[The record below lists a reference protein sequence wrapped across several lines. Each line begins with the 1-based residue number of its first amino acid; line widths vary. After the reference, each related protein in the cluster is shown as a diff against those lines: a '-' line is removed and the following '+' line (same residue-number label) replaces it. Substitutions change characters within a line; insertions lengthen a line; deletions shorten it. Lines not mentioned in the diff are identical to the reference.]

1 MNTTPTLN
9 PFADAEE
16 KPSSNWM
23 PILAAII
30 LGIATSAGVLMW
42 RLPSITASVNPSTAS
57 TPSTI
62 KTKITS
68 QSKDWDFYTAE
79 IDNLVNE
86 LKNERESYQKKKNDF
101 AAVELRIATEKKE
114 LTRIREEIE
123 KMRTEL
129 TDKTTEMQAS
139 EKTNVRNLSRTY
151 SNMKPEQAVAIISE
165 MTDANIVKILSL
177 MKPDI
182 QARILAEMAKTVDT
196 SAAGGPATAGSV
208 IATLAPR
215 AAKLSDQLRLLKQAP
230 ANQ

>member
-9 PFADAEE
+9 PFADADE
-16 KPSSNWM
+16 KPDSNWM
-23 PILAAII
+23 PIIAAVV

-42 RLPSITASVNPSTAS
+42 RLPSITASSTPVES
-57 TPSTI
+57 HTPSTI

-68 QSKDWDFYTAE
+68 QSKDWDFYTTE

-86 LKNERESYQKKKNDF
+86 LKTERENYQKKAKDF

-114 LTRIREEIE
+114 LVRIREEIE
-123 KMRTEL
+123 KMRSEL
-129 TDKTTEMQAS
+129 TEKTTEMQAS

-151 SNMKPEQAVAIISE
+151 SNMKPTQAVAIISE
-165 MTDANIVKILSL
+165 MSDANIVKILAL

-182 QARILAEMAKTVDT
+182 QAKILAEMAKTSD
-196 SAAGGPATAGSV
+196 GSGN
-208 IATLAPR
+208 ATLAPR

-230 ANQ
+230 AN

>member
-9 PFADAEE
+9 PFADADD
-16 KPSSNWM
+16 KPDSNWM
-23 PILAAII
+23 PIIAAVI

-42 RLPSITASVNPSTAS
+42 RLPSITASSTPVES
-57 TPSTI
+57 HTPSTI

-86 LKNERESYQKKKNDF
+86 LKTERENYQKKAKDF

-114 LTRIREEIE
+114 LVRIREEIE
-123 KMRTEL
+123 KMRSEL
-129 TDKTTEMQAS
+129 TEKTTEMQSA

-151 SNMKPEQAVAIISE
+151 SSMKPTQAVAIISE
-165 MTDANIVKILSL
+165 MTDANIVKILAL

-182 QARILAEMAKTVDT
+182 QGKILAEMAKTSD
-196 SAAGGPATAGSV
+196 GSGN
-208 IATLAPR
+208 ATLAPR
-215 AAKLSDQLRLLKQAP
+215 AAKLSDQLRLFKQQQ
-230 ANQ
+230 AN

>member
-9 PFADAEE
+9 PFADTEE
-16 KPSSNWM
+16 KQSSNWM

-42 RLPSITASVNPSTAS
+42 RLPSITESVSPSTTSNPSTS
-57 TPSTI
+57 

-86 LKNERESYQKKKNDF
+86 LKTERESYEKKKSDF

-114 LTRIREEIE
+114 LTRIRVEIE
-123 KMRTEL
+123 KMRSEL
-129 TDKTTEMQAS
+129 SAQTTEMQSS

-165 MTDANIVKILSL
+165 MTDSNIVKILSL

-182 QARILAEMAKTVDT
+182 QARILAEMAKTLDPLAV
-196 SAAGGPATAGSV
+196 GATVPAGSA

-215 AAKLSDQLRLLKQAP
+215 AAKLTDQLRLLKQAP
-230 ANQ
+230 ADQ

>member
-9 PFADAEE
+9 PFADADE
-16 KPSSNWM
+16 KPDSNWM
-23 PILAAII
+23 PIIAAVI

-42 RLPSITASVNPSTAS
+42 RLPSITASSTPVES
-57 TPSTI
+57 HTPSTI

-86 LKNERESYQKKKNDF
+86 LKTERENYQKKAKDF

-114 LTRIREEIE
+114 LVRIREEIE
-123 KMRTEL
+123 KMRSEL
-129 TDKTTEMQAS
+129 TEKTTEMQAS

-151 SNMKPEQAVAIISE
+151 SNMKPTQAVAIISE
-165 MTDANIVKILSL
+165 MSDANIVKILAL

-182 QARILAEMAKTVDT
+182 QAKILAEMAKTPD
-196 SAAGGPATAGSV
+196 GSG

-215 AAKLSDQLRLLKQAP
+215 AAKLSDQLRLLKQVP
-230 ANQ
+230 AN

>member
-16 KPSSNWM
+16 KPASNWL

-42 RLPSITASVNPSTAS
+42 RLPSITESVTPSTAS

-86 LKNERESYQKKKNDF
+86 LKTERESYEKKKNDF

-114 LTRIREEIE
+114 LTRIRVEIE
-123 KMRTEL
+123 KMRAEL
-129 TDKTTEMQAS
+129 TAQTTEMQSS
-139 EKTNVRNLSRTY
+139 EKTNVRSLSRTY

-182 QARILAEMAKTVDT
+182 QARILSEMAKTLDP
-196 SAAGGPATAGSV
+196 SAAGAPSPAGSA

-215 AAKLSDQLRLLKQAP
+215 AAKLTDQLRLLKQAP

>member
-16 KPSSNWM
+16 KPASNWL

-42 RLPSITASVNPSTAS
+42 RLPSITESVTPSTAS

-86 LKNERESYQKKKNDF
+86 LKTERESYEKKKSDF

-114 LTRIREEIE
+114 LTRIRVEIE
-123 KMRTEL
+123 KMRSEL
-129 TDKTTEMQAS
+129 SAQTTEMQSS
-139 EKTNVRNLSRTY
+139 EKTNVRNLSRTF

-165 MTDANIVKILSL
+165 MTDSNIVKILSL

-182 QARILAEMAKTVDT
+182 QARILAEMAKTLDPLAVG
-196 SAAGGPATAGSV
+196 APVPAGSA

-215 AAKLSDQLRLLKQAP
+215 AAKLTDQLRLLKQAP
-230 ANQ
+230 ADQ

>member
-9 PFADAEE
+9 PFADADE
-16 KPSSNWM
+16 KPDSNWM
-23 PILAAII
+23 PVIAAVI

-42 RLPSITASVNPSTAS
+42 RLPSITASSTPVES
-57 TPSTI
+57 HTPSTI

-86 LKNERESYQKKKNDF
+86 LKTERENYQKKAKDF

-114 LTRIREEIE
+114 LVRIREEIE
-123 KMRTEL
+123 KMRSEL
-129 TDKTTEMQAS
+129 TEKTTEMQSA

-151 SNMKPEQAVAIISE
+151 SSMKPTQAVAIISE
-165 MTDANIVKILSL
+165 MTDANIVKILAL

-182 QARILAEMAKTVDT
+182 QGKILAEMAKTSD
-196 SAAGGPATAGSV
+196 GSGN
-208 IATLAPR
+208 ATLAPR
-215 AAKLSDQLRLLKQAP
+215 AAKLSDQLRLFKQQQ
-230 ANQ
+230 AN

>member
-9 PFADAEE
+9 PFADADE
-16 KPSSNWM
+16 KPDSNWM
-23 PILAAII
+23 PIIAAVI

-42 RLPSITASVNPSTAS
+42 RLPSITASSTPVES
-57 TPSTI
+57 HTPSTI

-86 LKNERESYQKKKNDF
+86 LKTERENYQKKAKDF

-114 LTRIREEIE
+114 LVRIREEIE
-123 KMRTEL
+123 KMRSEL
-129 TDKTTEMQAS
+129 TEKTTEMQAS

-151 SNMKPEQAVAIISE
+151 SNMKPTQAVAIISE
-165 MTDANIVKILSL
+165 MSDANIVKILAL

-182 QARILAEMAKTVDT
+182 QAKILAEMAKTSD
-196 SAAGGPATAGSV
+196 GSGN
-208 IATLAPR
+208 ATLAPR

-230 ANQ
+230 AN

>member
-9 PFADAEE
+9 PFADADE
-16 KPSSNWM
+16 KPDSNWM
-23 PILAAII
+23 PIIAAVI

-42 RLPSITASVNPSTAS
+42 RLPSITASSTPVES
-57 TPSTI
+57 HTPSTI

-68 QSKDWDFYTAE
+68 QSKDWDFYTTE

-86 LKNERESYQKKKNDF
+86 LKTERENYQKKAKDF

-114 LTRIREEIE
+114 LVRIREEIE
-123 KMRTEL
+123 KMRSEL
-129 TDKTTEMQAS
+129 TEKTTEMQAS

-151 SNMKPEQAVAIISE
+151 SNMKPTQAVAIISE
-165 MTDANIVKILSL
+165 MSDANIVKILAL

-182 QARILAEMAKTVDT
+182 QAKILAEMAKTSD
-196 SAAGGPATAGSV
+196 GSGN
-208 IATLAPR
+208 ATLAPR

-230 ANQ
+230 AN